1 MTDDEG
7 AATQPGQDAIR
18 IGKTERDAALQA
30 LDEHMSAGRIDAEEY
45 GERSAKI
52 YVARTWGEITPLFT
66 DLPEPRPGPNAPP
79 ARSLSTMVPAQIS
92 ATEVARQE
100 HGGAL
105 GGRAGATF
113 VAVSPFLA
121 LALFLITKQWWWFL
135 LIPAAGAVV
144 YGGLG
149 GHDDHRGRDRQR
161 NRGR

>member
-1 MTDDEG
+1 MTDDES
-7 AATQPGQDAIR
+7 ASTQSSQDAIR

-52 YVARTWGEITPLFT
+52 YGARTWGEITPLFT
-66 DLPEPRPGPNAPP
+66 DLPEPRPGPTVPAP
-79 ARSLSTMVPAQIS
+79 RSLSTMVPANVS
-92 ATEVARQE
+92 STEVGRPE

-105 GGRAGATF
+105 GGRVGATL
-113 VAVSPFLA
+113 VAVSPFIA
-121 LALFLITKQWWWFL
+121 LALFLSTGWFWWFL

-144 YGGLG
+144 YGGFG
-149 GHDDHRGRDRQR
+149 RDDHRGRDRQR

>member
-7 AATQPGQDAIR
+7 AATQSSQDAIR
-18 IGKTERDAALQA
+18 IGKVERDAALQA
-30 LDEHMSAGRIDAEEY
+30 LDDHMSAGRIDAEEY

-66 DLPEPRPGPNAPP
+66 DLPEPRPGPTAPAP
-79 ARSLSTMVPAQIS
+79 RSLSTMVPAQVSS
-92 ATEVARQE
+92 AEVARPD

-105 GGRAGATF
+105 GGRVGATV
-113 VAVSPFLA
+113 VAVSPFIA
-121 LALFLITKQWWWFL
+121 LALFLITQQWWWFL

-149 GHDDHRGRDRQR
+149 HNDHHGRDRQR
-161 NRGR
+161 NR